1 MTNQDPRLLW
11 SREQEKAA
19 DVEARLIAHVSN
31 HPAAP
36 PALVYT
42 VNTTVVTQS
51 VNGAYSWTCPA
62 GVTQAKVECWGAG
75 AGAGGGGP
83 SRGGE
88 GGGGGE
94 YASEPAYAVVPGQA
108 YSYLVGTG
116 GTGGTTGNGGNAG
129 GSSSFDNGGVFAN
142 GGAAGGNFTGGP
154 GGSGSTNTAGN
165 PGGSGGGTGSQG
177 TGGCG
182 GGGSGGSGG
191 AGGAGATS
199 ASATGAAGGTA
210 GASGGAA
217 GGTGGNS
224 AANGTAGA
232 SPGAGGG
239 GCGASP
245 GGTQGTL
252 QYRLSASE
260 TFFGSDA
267 VGGNANQQRFSGTM
281 SQGGLTAEPY
291 KGTMKA
297 LGIIGGSPQAD
308 LAGKTID
315 SVSIRLEIYYAY
327 YNGAYLALGYTNRS
341 AVPGS
346 WDGTGI
352 TAVKNWFQGTGN
364 PAYADLT
371 GAGLG
376 SALQSGAA
384 QSVCLGP
391 GSPANWAWNRC
402 DVYGSGGDNAQNPL
416 ITVTWHTGT
425 APVQAGAGADGQ
437 VKITYTTPGP
447 MTVALQPAAGTEP
460 AGNAFAQGYTGP
472 VTAFQPGASPSV
484 AETWHAITT
493 DAGWSSV
500 AGYSIPQ
507 YRLTAQGDLQ
517 LAGNANAGSV
527 LTANKTLNASN
538 PLPAA
543 YRPNNTRLFRS
554 FSGPGGRGAVQID
567 ATGVITM
574 LANSTYQAQ
583 YCEIDAVLKLN

>member
-1 MTNQDPRLLW
+1 MTSQDPRLLW

-142 GGAAGGNFTGGP
+142 
-154 GGSGSTNTAGN
+154 
-165 PGGSGGGTGSQG
+165 
-177 TGGCG
+177 
-182 GGGSGGSGG
+182 
-191 AGGAGATS
+191 
-199 ASATGAAGGTA
+199 
-210 GASGGAA
+210 GGAA

-447 MTVALQPAAGTEP
+447 LTVALQPAAGTEP